1 MFPLCYRRCQLPRK
15 ATLAN
20 CCLIC
25 NIWHFRGCCAMFLDF
40 SLLEA
45 VRHFCFHLNVRC
57 SNHTVMLRSQNNY
70 ITSILILFMLAS
82 VCQSNSRPVVGTN
95 TNFAAGE
102 LCGGSS
108 ICSGTHGL
116 SSTGQDGV
124 VRFVGHSIV
133 SLFLTSSNKI
143 PCFQDLVQ
151 HDCSCRYF
159 QCSRTSLAI
168 ESDQVALQSYSEVC
182 LLLLLMTTYI

>member
-1 MFPLCYRRCQLPRK
+1 MFPLCYRRCQLPQK

-20 CCLIC
+20 RCHIC
-25 NIWHFRGCCAMFLDF
+25 RMWHFRGCCAMFLDF

-45 VRHFCFHLNVRC
+45 VHHFCFHLNVYC

-82 VCQSNSRPVVGTN
+82 VCQSNCQSVVGTN
-95 TNFAAGE
+95 ANYTDGE

-108 ICSGTHGL
+108 IYSGAHGL
-116 SSTGQDGV
+116 SSTGQDV
-124 VRFVGHSIV
+124 VVLFVGHSIV

-143 PCFQDLVQ
+143 SCF
-151 HDCSCRYF
+151 
-159 QCSRTSLAI
+159 
-168 ESDQVALQSYSEVC
+168 
-182 LLLLLMTTYI
+182 